1 MGVKCIVASG
11 SFPPIAEFSSR
22 LPSLENCC
30 VDQRHRKSDGHYFA
44 SSAQVFGADRPEL
57 NEQVQ
62 HKVPDDAIQQYR
74 KAKTRDINE
83 VVQRRIDAILLS
95 DPDNPEDNEALQRWA
110 RYGGKTPYSRS
121 KARENSRRFIQGM
134 REALKDDPEGW
145 QEFTETLDRLAERER
160 NGDDQEA

>member
-1 MGVKCIVASG
+1 MSVS
-11 SFPPIAEFSSR
+11 
-22 LPSLENCC
+22 
-30 VDQRHRKSDGHYFA
+30 
-44 SSAQVFGADRPEL
+44 
-57 NEQVQ
+57 
-62 HKVPDDAIQQYR
+62 VPDDAIQQYR